1 MWPGLGLAAAAPEQQ
16 LQHSLEVAAFELVR
30 LPGACDFA
38 CTFPA
43 PACDG
48 PAVAGSSAGDG
59 TGAAGGS
66 GSGSGAFSFQGSAY
80 DLACMALALGWM
92 VGGGADGATPP
103 TPGQWY
109 PTDGRVRFQR
119 CAGGGGGGWGW
130 PGGQQSTA
138 GGEFALWVWPQ
149 QQGPAAAAASA
160 AGEEG
165 DAEPEPAVVELSQ
178 EQLDALL
185 DCLDA
190 FMALHP
196 GHVALPPLPPLQAPP
211 PGLLQRLLGG

>member
-130 PGGQQSTA
+130 PGGSRARPAGSLRCGCGRSSKGQRRRQHQRQEKREMQS
-138 GGEFALWVWPQ
+138 Q
-149 QQGPAAAAASA
+149 SQRSSSSA
-160 AGEEG
+160 RSSWT
-165 DAEPEPAVVELSQ
+165 P
-178 EQLDALL
+178 
-185 DCLDA
+185 C
-190 FMALHP
+190 
-196 GHVALPPLPPLQAPP
+196 
-211 PGLLQRLLGG
+211 